1 MHACEPT
8 HLEDAKQR
16 AGEGGSDR
24 GKQQGRHR
32 LCAAPQPRANR
43 HLLQSAVAPRF
54 GPADR
59 GRTCVASASGP
70 SSAMISESR
79 AAASSIVS
87 PNSGSGVSEGL
98 QGRATMTAARTGRV
112 VDGRRPSWPRVP
124 RRRRRR
130 RRRRPP
136 SAADVTV
143 RVGVLVVVLRVP
155 SRRRRIE
162 RRQRDRLIVAAAAAT
177 PRRAAPKADP
187 R

>member
-79 AAASSIVS
+79 AAASSIVA
-87 PNSGSGVSEGL
+87 PKPASGVSEGL
-98 QGRATMTAARTGRV
+98 HGRATMTAARTGRV

-124 RRRRRR
+124 CRRRR

-162 RRQRDRLIVAAAAAT
+162 RRQRDRLIVAAAAST